1 MIFQNFVRAFLKAAG
16 HRYYKRVPYMT
27 PKGKRY
33 RYFYRVT
40 STHQGRHA
48 FDEAHLV
55 EGTKFALHGEGE
67 SEFHG
72 HITKVDGDQVT
83 YTIDDGPRKGEEVT
97 TSRKELVAEL
107 NEVHGVQDKLTAER
121 AKVKEAIAEA
131 KRAGHGGV
139 VRRLERRL
147 RALGGEPEA
156 QPEAPTPKQEA
167 PKPKP
172 KAEKQ
177 APIREFVS
185 LLTPDAEDMPADLKG
200 LHKDVERAFLSGD
213 ETRMEEAKSA
223 LLEDLTRR
231 ILEVRPSF
239 AEGQYKKERAELN
252 RLLVSF
258 NTYDLRVL
266 EKREKRQK
274 SEYFSAMG
282 RRMSYYRD
290 VNIERARVEEEKLKR
305 RYENTVARREAYSFT
320 YFDAPM
326 QALEAAKDAR
336 EAEQAETPSEDN
348 FETMPEPETQP
359 AESVERVVHGADIPD
374 ADIATY
380 RAVDRQGVDALSEL
394 SDDDLKRLRKQ
405 ISDAQENREGAI
417 EDAVQRANS
426 EARAK
431 MLERD
436 KVKPR
441 SDKRENLSP
450 EKRAQFDA
458 LDAEYQRLVA
468 RVDEVGEIQA
478 RTNVFKDEA
487 LSSDRVEHII
497 KTEVSNRRDAT
508 KLAKDQQ
515 RLAEAQADLDTA
527 RERGFE
533 ARIVENLEDNVE
545 RLTGD
550 VIKRTDILE
559 GNKLSDAREVAL
571 SSDEG
576 RNLILE
582 LSEAGRAQDPDDLD
596 ARKNAVVEHLLANA
610 TERALHPDREDE
622 PQRLRDRQRQDERI
636 AQTRWINRY
645 ASAVRALEEESETAR
660 RLHLEH
666 VSMKEDSPHTD
677 KDAAEAQ
684 RNALDLKARAEAM
697 RFAYSEAPK
706 LVAQKLRERDEARVE
721 QAKQAETPSEDNF
734 ETMPEAQPAEPTP
747 EETAEIN
754 RRAGESSARDR
765 TERQERE
772 RARVRERSFHKLPSH
787 DDARENHLVD
797 NTRNL
802 RGARDTRERL
812 RGADPKAVSKAIDA
826 PIPTDGS
833 VKRYSLPNDGGL
845 AVRVSGAGLSYQFR
859 FPDGTVSD
867 EHTLAVDLSKMN
879 EKASIK
885 IAQGLAASYYGGV
898 NDKGEPR
905 YFTPATQTDAELRRT
920 TLADVA
926 RLNKAE
932 RDFDGFSELTQETR
946 VQRDALDPITPRSD
960 EINSLEDIDKKTL
973 ATLKRV
979 RSKDKARTSMR
990 QAARDGDGIFATDGH
1005 RIFYRRGMNFGE
1017 DGKPVAI
1024 DDKATKDELDQR
1036 PPNYATIVS
1045 TVERE
1050 NVHAGTMSKETA
1062 KQLARALKISEG
1074 KKINESLVI
1083 RADREDSTLTFM
1095 HKGRE
1100 IAKIPK
1106 ADDMVEG
1113 DFVVS
1118 ADYFRDALRDGGAV
1132 SVHLSPENPK
1142 AQYNP
1147 IRLTTMSGSHVI
1159 MPMRNP

>member
-1 MIFQNFVRAFLKAAG
+1 MIFQNFVRAILKAVG
-16 HRYYKRVPYMT
+16 HRYIKRIPYNT
-27 PKGKRY
+27 PKGRRY
-33 RYFYRVT
+33 RYIYRVS

-48 FDEAHLV
+48 FDAEHLV

-72 HITKVDGDQVT
+72 HITGVKGDMIKYV
-83 YTIDDGPRKGEEVT
+83 IDDGPRKGEEVT
-97 TSRKELVAEL
+97 TTRAKLVDEL
-107 NEVHGVQDKLTAER
+107 NLVHGVQDKLTAER
-121 AKVKEAIAEA
+121 AKVKAAIAEA
-131 KRAGHGGV
+131 RRAGHTGV

-156 QPEAPTPKQEA
+156 QPAEPRASGVADLIEAHRVGLLERAGALKEQWGALDRQADKEEIA
-167 PKPKP
+167 RLRDEEGALRGAALLAARAQRDGVDGFG
-172 KAEKQ
+172 AELQKLIDRIQ
-177 APIREFVS
+177 ASIERS
-185 LLTPDAEDMPADLKG
+185 DDAE
-200 LHKDVERAFLSGD
+200 HKAR
-213 ETRMEEAKSA
+213 
-223 LLEDLTRR
+223 LTRD
-231 ILEVRPSF
+231 LEQRRQLLAIVEGAKPEAQP
-239 AEGQYKKERAELN
+239 AE
-252 RLLVSF
+252 
-258 NTYDLRVL
+258 
-266 EKREKRQK
+266 
-274 SEYFSAMG
+274 
-282 RRMSYYRD
+282 
-290 VNIERARVEEEKLKR
+290 
-305 RYENTVARREAYSFT
+305 
-320 YFDAPM
+320 
-326 QALEAAKDAR
+326 
-336 EAEQAETPSEDN
+336 
-348 FETMPEPETQP
+348 PEPE
-359 AESVERVVHGADIPD
+359 AESAEPTERVVHGADISD

-380 RAVDRQGVDALSEL
+380 RGVERQGVDALGEL
-394 SDDDLKRLRKQ
+394 SDDDLKRLAKQ
-405 ISDAQENREGAI
+405 ISDARENRESAI

-431 MLERD
+431 MLERN

-468 RVDEVGEIQA
+468 RVDEVGEAQA
-478 RTNVFKDEA
+478 RINVFKDDV

-533 ARIVENLEDNVE
+533 ARIVENLEDTVE

-582 LSEAGRAQDPDDLD
+582 LSEAGRAQDPDALG
-596 ARKNAVVEHLLANA
+596 ARKNAIVEHLLANA

-622 PQRLRDRQRQDERI
+622 PRRLRGRQQQDERI
-636 AQTRWINRY
+636 AQTRWVNRY

-697 RFAYSEAPK
+697 RFAYNEAPK

-747 EETAEIN
+747 EEIAEVN
-754 RRAGESSARDR
+754 RRAGESLASDR

-867 EHTLAVDLSKMN
+867 EHTLAVDLSKLN

-898 NDKGEPR
+898 DEKGEPR
-905 YFTPATQTDAELRRT
+905 HFTPATQLDVELRRT

-979 RSKDKARTSMR
+979 RSKDKTRTSMR

-1045 TVERE
+1045 AVERE

-1062 KQLARALKISEG
+1062 KQLSRALKISEG

-1083 RADREDSTLTFM
+1083 RADREDSTLTFI

-1132 SVHLSPENPK
+1132 SVHLSRENPK

>member
-40 STHQGRHA
+40 STHRGRHA
-48 FDEAHLV
+48 FDAEHLV

-72 HITKVDGDQVT
+72 HITDVKGDQVT
-83 YTIDDGPRKGEEVT
+83 YVIDDGPRKGEEVT
-97 TSRKELVAEL
+97 TTRAKLVDEL
-107 NEVHGVQDKLTAER
+107 NLVHGVQDKLTTER
-121 AKVKEAIAEA
+121 EKVRAAIAEA
-131 KRAGHGGV
+131 KRAGHDGV

-156 QPEAPTPKQEA
+156 QP
-167 PKPKP
+167 
-172 KAEKQ
+172 AE
-177 APIREFVS
+177 P
-185 LLTPDAEDMPADLKG
+185 AE
-200 LHKDVERAFLSGD
+200 
-213 ETRMEEAKSA
+213 
-223 LLEDLTRR
+223 
-231 ILEVRPSF
+231 
-239 AEGQYKKERAELN
+239 
-252 RLLVSF
+252 
-258 NTYDLRVL
+258 
-266 EKREKRQK
+266 
-274 SEYFSAMG
+274 
-282 RRMSYYRD
+282 
-290 VNIERARVEEEKLKR
+290 
-305 RYENTVARREAYSFT
+305 
-320 YFDAPM
+320 
-326 QALEAAKDAR
+326 R
-336 EAEQAETPSEDN
+336 EAENVGGLSDEEVKEMD
-348 FETMPEPETQP
+348 
-359 AESVERVVHGADIPD
+359 D
-374 ADIATY
+374 
-380 RAVDRQGVDALSEL
+380 AVDRFRFTPEEIQNMSLDEL
-394 SDDDLKRLRKQ
+394 KE
-405 ISDAQENREGAI
+405 IREAFEEVI
-417 EDAVQRANS
+417 VTQRNKLY
-426 EARAK
+426 EA
-431 MLERD
+431 
-436 KVKPR
+436 
-441 SDKRENLSP
+441 S
-450 EKRAQFDA
+450 
-458 LDAEYQRLVA
+458 EYQRLSNAHKEAWAKVSA
-468 RVDEVGEIQA
+468 D
-478 RTNVFKDEA
+478 KDLPTTEAWA
-487 LSSDRVEHII
+487 LSDEI
-497 KTEVSNRRDAT
+497 DA
-508 KLAKDQQ
+508 L
-515 RLAEAQADLDTA
+515 
-527 RERGFE
+527 RERFKE
-533 ARIVENLEDNVE
+533 RHLDPLRSLIKPIDE
-545 RLTGD
+545 RLTRLQRNKQAHERRAEKKQRTQAQAERQARREERERK
-550 VIKRTDILE
+550 KRE
-559 GNKLSDAREVAL
+559 EQARI
-571 SSDEG
+571 DE
-576 RNLILE
+576 
-582 LSEAGRAQDPDDLD
+582 A
-596 ARKNAVVEHLLANA
+596 
-610 TERALHPDREDE
+610 
-622 PQRLRDRQRQDERI
+622 
-636 AQTRWINRY
+636 
-645 ASAVRALEEESETAR
+645 TAR
-660 RLHLEH
+660 RMLAQ
-666 VSMKEDSPHTD
+666 D
-677 KDAAEAQ
+677 EAREMQ
-684 RNALDLKARAEAM
+684 GLAR
-697 RFAYSEAPK
+697 RYSEAQPT
-706 LVAQKLRERDEARVE
+706 EPE
-721 QAKQAETPSEDNF
+721 
-734 ETMPEAQPAEPTP
+734 PEAQPAEPTP
-747 EETAEIN
+747 EEIAEIN
-754 RRAGESSARDR
+754 RRAEESLARDR

-898 NDKGEPR
+898 SDKGEPR

-979 RSKDKARTSMR
+979 RSKDKTRASMR

-1024 DDKATKDELDQR
+1024 DDKATKDELAQR
-1036 PPNYATIVS
+1036 PPNYSAIVS

-1083 RADREDSTLTFM
+1083 RADREDSTLTFI